1 MTTIKRSRGLVNEFI
16 FDELKVDMSVEQKKK
31 LSKLLK
37 GVGEARSK
45 VDNEDLLLRIKKE
58 ENKPKLQNKPNPQN
72 KRRPPRRD
80 EIRVAR
86 YF

>member
-16 FDELKVDMSVEQKKK
+16 FDDLKVDMSIEQKKK

-45 VDNEDLLLRIKKE
+45 FDNEDLLLRIKKE
-58 ENKPKLQNKPNPQN
+58 ESKPKPKRKPQ
-72 KRRPPRRD
+72 PPRRD